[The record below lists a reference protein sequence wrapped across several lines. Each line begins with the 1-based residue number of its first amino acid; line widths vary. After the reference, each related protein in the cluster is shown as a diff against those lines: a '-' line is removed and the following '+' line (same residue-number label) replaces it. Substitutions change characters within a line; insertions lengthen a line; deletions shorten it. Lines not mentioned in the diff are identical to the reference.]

1 MNHNNKHVL
10 ITGTV
15 AFDDI
20 ETPNASSGKIIGG
33 AGTYIALAASIF
45 SKRISLISV
54 IGDDFLEED
63 IEMLQS
69 KNINTEMIERIPGEK
84 SFYWKGRYHS
94 NFKNRDTL
102 ITELNA
108 L

>member
-1 MNHNNKHVL
+1 MKSLSNKEIL

-20 ETPNASSGKIIGG
+20 ETPTGSSGKIIGG

-45 SKRISLISV
+45 SKKISLVSV

-63 IEMLQS
+63 MDI
-69 KNINTEMIERIPGEK
+69 
-84 SFYWKGRYHS
+84 SFMGVK
-94 NFKNRDTL
+94 K
-102 ITELNA
+102 
-108 L
+108 

>member
-1 MNHNNKHVL
+1 MKDSNNSKLL

-20 ETPNASSGKIIGG
+20 ETPKGLSGKIIGG
-33 AGTYIALAASIF
+33 AGTYISLAASIF

-63 IEMLQS
+63 IKMLQ
-69 KNINTEMIERIPGEK
+69 KVYLKILENYFNKT
-84 SFYWKGRYHS
+84 
-94 NFKNRDTL
+94 
-102 ITELNA
+102 
-108 L
+108 